1 MATIVRKIL
10 AMITVF
16 SVCVSVLAT
25 TALAAEPSEPLS
37 VTVTVTEADGSTTTS
52 TTTETV
58 TTSSDSTG
66 GVNTETTRTDSTWES
81 TNVKTDSNTDQKE
94 NTTTTVDTSVT
105 TEIKGEQTEIDS
117 VKENTNTGVVS
128 HSGSTSGKESTD
140 VVDKTT
146 VTEVTKDQVLSSETT
161 EETIPEETK
170 WVDGKTEEGTWVSG
184 EVQKGTPEV
193 TETEPPKTEEIPV
206 TPPKNGVT
214 LNMSQTDTNRTDQ
227 EIVTVEDGK
236 ITLPKA
242 GTTKKEVKDDK
253 GNVIGY
259 EITTITV
266 DKTEDGCTVTTTV
279 ESSSDPVS
287 TSETESSSYSKPES
301 IFIAPPVYTPG
312 EETTTKTDGDKTITT
327 KKTVTEIKDNDGNV
341 IGYTITTVKETKAPS
356 TQDSQKTSSDEP
368 TTYILPEKP
377 EAGVTTD
384 KNGYTTAITVE
395 EILEDGEVV
404 GYQSTLVKTDPSGK
418 EVYREQERIYRTE
431 QTRSQTE
438 EKDPDTVVTTETTV
452 QTVKGTAVRDV
463 TKTTS
468 QTYEWSTTVKT
479 TEEVYQQLT
488 KDGELYVVYQ
498 GTLFAVTP
506 GPNHGTVKMTSIQP
520 DSKLMP
526 DKNQVDEDTDLYH
539 RVNKD
544 KLTEPYDFEGFDFQW
559 LGEYGLESAIR
570 VQTTGSEYG
579 YQAHQFVLMDKPKD
593 NQPSQPHYVYCADLM
608 TTPKNGYR
616 YNMDN
621 VFDADYYDS
630 DSAAHIQAIA
640 VNGYWGTAN
649 GVGSLDAV
657 KKMLKKAQAKNEV
670 PSGINI
676 DALTDGEALAATQA
690 AIWHYG
696 NSKPGSERVNST
708 DPVGVY
714 FLGYDSNG
722 YETHKNVNQDSAAR
736 VKALFNYLL
745 TAPSPDTDTTTPL
758 ITEKN
763 FATNASITVGEKAT
777 DDQGNVLKD
786 SDGHEKYNAS
796 ISFKLEIE
804 KSKLTGNLAVTVLDK
819 DGKELAKKYLVTDD
833 TNLLGQLFAED
844 EVDANGNYTISGL
857 QIAENTDISLTL
869 SGIQN
874 LKPGA
879 YLYTSEVNKK
889 GASQTFVGM
898 SEGKR
903 NVNLAVKLNFS
914 VTEPTLTTSK
924 TTATRTDTR
933 TDTKTDTIQQVLVS
947 TEGTTKTQTDVYG
960 TVTCVTTDEKQTHS
974 ERNWSS
980 SYYYDLTDWEDA
992 SESGITIA
1000 EAAKTGDLSMMW
1012 VLLSV
1017 LSLGGFLLLS
1027 RKRTNEV

>member
-170 WVDGKTEEGTWVSG
+170 WVDGTTKPGTWVPGKVQQG
-184 EVQKGTPEV
+184 EST
-193 TETEPPKTEEIPV
+193 TETESAKEEIPF
-206 TPPKNGVT
+206 TPPKDGVT
-214 LNMSQTDTNRTDQ
+214 LTMSQTDTNRTDQ
-227 EIVTVEDGK
+227 KIVPVEGGK
-236 ITLPKA
+236 ITPPEA
-242 GTTKKEVKDDK
+242 GTTQKEVKDDN

-259 EITTITV
+259 ENTTIEV
-266 DKTEDGCTVTTTV
+266 VQTEDGYTVTTTV
-279 ESSSDPVS
+279 ESSGVPVP
-287 TSETESSSYSKPES
+287 TTKTESSVPSES
-301 IFIAPPVYTPG
+301 EQVSIAPPGYTPG
-312 EETTTKTDGDKTITT
+312 EKTTTETDGDKTITT
-327 KKTVTEIKDNDGNV
+327 KETVTEIKDDSGNV
-341 IGYTITTVKETKAPS
+341 IGYEITTVKETKAPS
-356 TQDSQKTSSDEP
+356 TQDSKNTSSTEP
-368 TTYILPEKP
+368 TTYIMPEKP
-377 EAGVTTD
+377 EASVTTD
-384 KNGYTTAITVE
+384 KDGYTTAITVE
-395 EILEDGEVV
+395 EIRKDGELV

-438 EKDPDTVVTTETTV
+438 EKDPYKVVTTETTE
-452 QTVKGTAVRDV
+452 QTVMGTAVRGV
-463 TKTTS
+463 EKTTS
-468 QTYEWSTTVKT
+468 QTYKWSTTVNT
-479 TEEVYQQLT
+479 TEEVYRQLT

-498 GTLFAVTP
+498 GKLYAVTP
-506 GPNHGTVKMTSIQP
+506 GPNHGTVTMTSILP
-520 DSKLMP
+520 DNDKLMP
-526 DKNQVDEDTDLYH
+526 AENTVNTETDLYH
-539 RVNKD
+539 RANKL
-544 KLTEPYDFEGFDFQW
+544 KEPYDLEGFDFQW

-570 VQTTGSEYG
+570 VNTSPDNEDHDTF
-579 YQAHQFVLMDKPKD
+579 QAHQFVLVDKDRKK
-593 NQPSQPHYVYCADLM
+593 HYVYCADLM
-608 TTPKNGYR
+608 IEPVEGHHYK
-616 YNMDN
+616 MEN
-621 VFDADYYDS
+621 VFDADYYTTP
-630 DSAAHIQAIA
+630 DSAAQIQAIA

-649 GVGSLDAV
+649 GVGSLQAV
-657 KKMLKKAQAKNEV
+657 KDMLAEAQTEGKI
-670 PSGINI
+670 SKDINFS
-676 DALTDGEALAATQA
+676 ALTDGEALTATQA
-690 AIWHYG
+690 AIWVYG
-696 NSKPGSERVNST
+696 NRKPDSQWVNSA
-708 DPVGVY
+708 DPVGRY
-714 FLGYDSNG
+714 FSGRRFVSVDPDS
-722 YETHKNVNQDSAAR
+722 EAR
-736 VKALFNYLL
+736 VKALFDYLIK
-745 TAPSPDTDTTTPL
+745 APSPDTDTTTPL

-763 FATNASITVGEKAT
+763 FATNASITVGEKAK
-777 DDQGNVLKD
+777 DSEGNVRKD
-786 SDGHEKYNAS
+786 SDGNEMYNAS

-819 DGKELAKKYLVTDD
+819 DGKELAKKYLVTPD
-833 TNLLGQLFAED
+833 TNILGQFTSDITPD
-844 EVDANGNYTISGL
+844 EEGNYTISGL

-874 LKPGA
+874 LGLGA
-879 YLYTSEVNKK
+879 YLYTSEVNEK

-898 SEGKR
+898 SEGER

-914 VTEPTLTTSK
+914 VTEPSLTTSK
-924 TTATRTDTR
+924 TTAKRTDTR

-960 TVTCVTTDEKQTHS
+960 TVTRVTTDEKRTHS

>member
-94 NTTTTVDTSVT
+94 NTTTTVNTRVT

-146 VTEVTKDQVLSSETT
+146 VTEVTKDQGLSSETT

-184 EVQKGTPEV
+184 EVQKGTPEE
-193 TETEPPKTEEIPV
+193 TETEPPETEEIPV
-206 TPPKNGVT
+206 TPPKDGVT
-214 LNMSQTDTNRTDQ
+214 LTMSQTENKIIVE
-227 EIVTVEDGK
+227 EIVRAEDVADGK
-236 ITLPKA
+236 ITLPTA
-242 GTTKKEVKDDK
+242 DTTKKEVKDDN

-266 DKTEDGCTVTTTV
+266 DETEDGYKVTTTV
-279 ESSSDPVS
+279 ESSGAPGP
-287 TSETESSSYSKPES
+287 TTKTESSVPSES
-301 IFIAPPVYTPG
+301 EQDFIAPPGYTPG
-312 EETTTKTDGDKTITT
+312 EKTTTETEGDKTITT

-368 TTYILPEKP
+368 TTYILPKKP
-377 EAGVTTD
+377 EASVTTNKD
-384 KNGYTTAITVE
+384 GYTTAITVE
-395 EILEDGEVV
+395 EIRKDGKVV

-431 QTRSQTE
+431 QTWSQTE

-452 QTVKGTAVRDV
+452 QTVKGTAVQNV
-463 TKTTS
+463 EKTTS
-468 QTYEWSTTVKT
+468 QTYEWSTTVTT
-479 TEEVYQQLT
+479 TEEVYRQL
-488 KDGELYVVYQ
+488 KQNGELYVVYQ
-498 GTLFAVTP
+498 GELFAVTA
-506 GPNHGTVKMTSIQP
+506 GDEHGTVKMISIQP
-520 DSKLMP
+520 DNANLMP
-526 DKNQVDEDTDLYH
+526 DENTVNTETDLYH

-544 KLTEPYDFEGFDFQW
+544 KLEPYDFEGFDFQW

-570 VQTTGSEYG
+570 VNTSPDTNYHDTF
-579 YQAHQFVLMDKPKD
+579 QAHQFVLVDK
-593 NQPSQPHYVYCADLM
+593 SGGRHYVYCADLM
-608 TTPKNGYR
+608 TAPVEGHR
-616 YNMDN
+616 YDMEN
-621 VFDADYYDS
+621 VFDADYYTTP

-640 VNGYWGTAN
+640 VNGYWGTAS

-657 KKMLKKAQAKNEV
+657 KKMLKDARDAGKFTAK
-670 PSGINI
+670 IDI

-696 NSKPGSERVNST
+696 NSEPGSQWVNSE
-708 DPVGVY
+708 DPVGRY
-714 FLGYDSNG
+714 YLGNNTFGNVDS
-722 YETHKNVNQDSAAR
+722 DSEAR

-763 FATNASITVGEKAT
+763 FATNASITVGEKAK
-777 DDQGNVLKD
+777 DSEGNVQKD
-786 SDGHEKYNAS
+786 SDGNEMYNAS
-796 ISFKLEIE
+796 ISFNLEIE
-804 KSKLTGNLAVTVLDK
+804 KSKLTGNLVVTVRDANNTV
-819 DGKELAKKYLVTDD
+819 LATRYLKTDD
-833 TNLLGQLFAED
+833 TTLVGQFFAED

-879 YLYTSEVNKK
+879 YLYTSEVNDK

-898 SEGKR
+898 SQGERK
-903 NVNLAVKLNFS
+903 VNLAVQLEFS
-914 VTEPTLTTSK
+914 VTEPTLTKSQ

-947 TEGTTKTQTDVYG
+947 TEGTTETQTDVYG
-960 TVTCVTTDEKQTHS
+960 TVTCVTTDEKRTHS

>member
-81 TNVKTDSNTDQKE
+81 TNVKTDSSTDQKE

-146 VTEVTKDQVLSSETT
+146 VTEVTKDQKFSSETT
-161 EETIPEETK
+161 EATIPEETK
-170 WVDGKTEEGTWVSG
+170 WVDGTTKPGTWVPGKVQQG
-184 EVQKGTPEV
+184 EST
-193 TETEPPKTEEIPV
+193 TETESAKEEIPV
-206 TPPKNGVT
+206 TPPGDVT
-214 LNMSQTDTNRTDQ
+214 LNMSQTKNVDQ
-227 EIVTVEDGK
+227 QTVPVEDVADGK
-236 ITLPKA
+236 ITLPEA

-266 DKTEDGCTVTTTV
+266 DKTEDGYTVTTTV
-279 ESSSDPVS
+279 ESSGVPGP
-287 TSETESSSYSKPES
+287 TTKTESSVPSES
-301 IFIAPPVYTPG
+301 EQVSIAPPGYTPG
-312 EETTTKTDGDKTITT
+312 EKTTTETDGDKTITT
-327 KKTVTEIKDNDGNV
+327 KKTVTEIKDDSGNV
-341 IGYTITTVKETKAPS
+341 IGYEITTVKETKAPS
-356 TQDSQKTSSDEP
+356 TQDSQKTSSTEP

-377 EAGVTTD
+377 EASVTTD

-395 EILEDGEVV
+395 EILEDGVVV

-463 TKTTS
+463 EKTTS

-479 TEEVYQQLT
+479 TEEVYRQLT

-520 DSKLMP
+520 NSKLMP
-526 DKNQVDEDTDLYH
+526 TAENEVNQTTDLYH
-539 RVNKD
+539 RKQS
-544 KLTEPYDFEGFDFQW
+544 EGPQNSFDNFDFQW

-570 VQTTGSEYG
+570 VQTSQSTYG
-579 YQAHQFVLMDKPKD
+579 YQAHQFVLMDKPKN

-608 TTPKNGYR
+608 TTPKKGYR

-621 VFDADYYDS
+621 VFDAGYYDS
-630 DSAAHIQAIA
+630 ESAAQIQAIA
-640 VNGYWGTAN
+640 VNGYWGTAS
-649 GVGSLDAV
+649 GVGSLAAV
-657 KKMLKKAQAKNEV
+657 KEMLRNDKAFTAA
-670 PSGINI
+670 IDI

-690 AIWHYG
+690 AIWYYG
-696 NSKPGSERVNST
+696 NCDKDSQVVNST

-714 FLGYDSNG
+714 FLGYDSN
-722 YETHKNVNQDSAAR
+722 EHPKDRAVDPNSAAR
-736 VKALFNYLL
+736 VKALFDYLIK
-745 TAPSPDTDTTTPL
+745 APSPDTDTTTPL

-777 DDQGNVLKD
+777 DDQGNVRKD
-786 SDGHEKYNAS
+786 SDGNEMYNAS

-819 DGKELAKKYLVTDD
+819 DGKELAKKYLATEDS
-833 TNLLGQLFAED
+833 TLFGQLFAPD

-857 QIAENTDISLTL
+857 QIAENTKISLTL
-869 SGIQN
+869 SGTQN
-874 LKPGA
+874 LGLGA
-879 YLYTSEVNKK
+879 YLYTAEVKNDTS
-889 GASQTFVGM
+889 SQTFVGM
-898 SEGKR
+898 SQGTRE
-903 NVNLAVKLNFS
+903 VDLAVQLKFS

-960 TVTCVTTDEKQTHS
+960 TVTHVTTDEKRTHS

>member
-16 SVCVSVLAT
+16 SVCASVLAT
-25 TALAAEPSEPLS
+25 PAVAAEPSEPLS

-146 VTEVTKDQVLSSETT
+146 VTEVTKDQGLSSETT
-161 EETIPEETK
+161 EKTIPEETK
-170 WVDGKTEEGTWVSG
+170 WVDGKTEEGTWDSG
-184 EVQKGTPEV
+184 EVQKGTPEE
-193 TETEPPKTEEIPV
+193 TETEPPEAEEIPV
-206 TPPKNGVT
+206 TPPKDGVT
-214 LNMSQTDTNRTDQ
+214 LTMSQTNNIVE
-227 EIVTVEDGK
+227 EIVPAEDVADGK
-236 ITLPKA
+236 ITLPTP
-242 GTTKKEVKDDK
+242 GTTQKEVKDDN

-266 DKTEDGCTVTTTV
+266 AETEDGYKVTTTV
-279 ESSSDPVS
+279 ESSGVPVP
-287 TSETESSSYSKPES
+287 TAKTESSVPSESKQD
-301 IFIAPPVYTPG
+301 FIAPPGYTQG
-312 EETTTKTDGDKTITT
+312 ERTTTETEGDKTITT
-327 KKTVTEIKDNDGNV
+327 KETVTEIKDNDGNV

-356 TQDSQKTSSDEP
+356 TQDSKNTSSDEP

-377 EAGVTTD
+377 EASVTTD
-384 KNGYTTAITVE
+384 KDGYTTAITVE
-395 EILEDGEVV
+395 EIRKDGVVV

-431 QTRSQTE
+431 QTRSQTK

-463 TKTTS
+463 EKTTS
-468 QTYEWSTTVKT
+468 QAYEWSTTVTT
-479 TEEVYQQLT
+479 TEEVYRQL
-488 KDGELYVVYQ
+488 KQNGELYVVYQ
-498 GTLFAVTP
+498 GKLFAVTP
-506 GPNHGTVKMTSIQP
+506 GKEHGTVKMTSIQP
-520 DSKLMP
+520 DSSLMP
-526 DKNQVDEDTDLYH
+526 DENTVNTETDLYH

-544 KLTEPYDFEGFDFQW
+544 ELEKPYDFEGFDFQW

-570 VQTTGSEYG
+570 VQTTGYESG
-579 YQAHQFVLMDKPKD
+579 YQAHQFVLEDENKNK
-593 NQPSQPHYVYCADLM
+593 HYVYCADLM
-608 TTPKNGYR
+608 TTPLEGHR
-616 YNMDN
+616 YDMEN
-621 VFDADYYDS
+621 VFDAGYYDS
-630 DSAAHIQAIA
+630 ESAARIQAIA
-640 VNGYWGTAN
+640 VNGYWGTARD
-649 GVGSLDAV
+649 VGSLDAV
-657 KKMLKKAQAKNEV
+657 KKMLKDARDAGKFTAT
-670 PSGINI
+670 IDI

-690 AIWHYG
+690 AIWYYG
-696 NSKPGSERVNST
+696 NSKPGSQRVNSE
-708 DPVGVY
+708 DPVGRY
-714 FLGYDSNG
+714 YLGKTFGNVDS
-722 YETHKNVNQDSAAR
+722 DSEER

-763 FATNASITVGEKAT
+763 FATNASITVGEKAK
-777 DDQGNVLKD
+777 DSKGNVLKD
-786 SDGHEKYNAS
+786 DKGNEMYNAS

-819 DGKELAKKYLVTDD
+819 DGKELAKKYLATEDS
-833 TNLLGQLFAED
+833 TLLGQLFAAD
-844 EVDANGNYTISGL
+844 EVDDKGNYTISGL

-879 YLYTSEVNKK
+879 YLYTSEVNDK

-898 SEGKR
+898 SEGER

-960 TVTCVTTDEKQTHS
+960 TVTRVTTDEKRTHS

>member
-37 VTVTVTEADGSTTTS
+37 VTVTVAEADGSTTTS

-161 EETIPEETK
+161 EKTIPEETK
-170 WVDGKTEEGTWVSG
+170 WVDGKTEEGTLVSG

-206 TPPKNGVT
+206 TPPKDGVT

-279 ESSSDPVS
+279 ESSGVPVP
-287 TSETESSSYSKPES
+287 TTKTESSVPSES
-301 IFIAPPVYTPG
+301 EQVFIAPPGYTPG
-312 EETTTKTDGDKTITT
+312 EKTTTETDGDKTITT
-327 KKTVTEIKDNDGNV
+327 KETVTEIKDDSGNV
-341 IGYTITTVKETKAPS
+341 IGYEITTVKETKAPS

-384 KNGYTTAITVE
+384 KDGYTTAITVE
-395 EILEDGEVV
+395 EILEDGVVV

-468 QTYEWSTTVKT
+468 QTYKWSTTVNT
-479 TEEVYQQLT
+479 TEKVYRQLKET
-488 KDGELYVVYQ
+488 GELYVVYQ
-498 GTLFAVTP
+498 GELFAVTP
-506 GPNHGTVKMTSIQP
+506 GDEHGTVKMTSILP
-520 DSKLMP
+520 DSSLMP
-526 DKNQVDEDTDLYH
+526 DENTVNTETDLYH
-539 RVNKD
+539 RKQTNGPQNSFD
-544 KLTEPYDFEGFDFQW
+544 NFDFQW

-570 VQTTGSEYG
+570 VQTSQSTYG
-579 YQAHQFVLMDKPKD
+579 YQAHQFVLMDKPKN

-621 VFDADYYDS
+621 VFDAGYYDS
-630 DSAAHIQAIA
+630 ESAAQIQAIA
-640 VNGYWGTAN
+640 VNGYWGTAS
-649 GVGSLDAV
+649 GVGSLAAV
-657 KKMLKKAQAKNEV
+657 KEMLRNDKAFTAA
-670 PSGINI
+670 IDI

-696 NSKPGSERVNST
+696 NSKPGSQRVNSA

-722 YETHKNVNQDSAAR
+722 YGTHKNVNQDSAAR

-833 TNLLGQLFAED
+833 TNLLGQLFAEG

-879 YLYTSEVNKK
+879 YLYTSEVNEK

-898 SEGKR
+898 SEGER
-903 NVNLAVKLNFS
+903 NVNLAVQLKFS

>member
-1 MATIVRKIL
+1 MKRHKLNLVWIMIIL
-10 AMITVF
+10 F
-16 SVCVSVLAT
+16 LLAGC
-25 TALAAEPSEPLS
+25 ANQSKS
-37 VTVTVTEADGSTTTS
+37 GTEEA
-52 TTTETV
+52 ETV
-58 TTSSDSTG
+58 
-66 GVNTETTRTDSTWES
+66 
-81 TNVKTDSNTDQKE
+81 QMP
-94 NTTTTVDTSVT
+94 
-105 TEIKGEQTEIDS
+105 EIIID
-117 VKENTNTGVVS
+117 E
-128 HSGSTSGKESTD
+128 
-140 VVDKTT
+140 
-146 VTEVTKDQVLSSETT
+146 
-161 EETIPEETK
+161 
-170 WVDGKTEEGTWVSG
+170 KTEEGTWVSG

-206 TPPKNGVT
+206 TPPKDGVT
-214 LNMSQTDTNRTDQ
+214 LNMSQTATNRTDQ

-384 KNGYTTAITVE
+384 KDGYTTAITVE
-395 EILEDGEVV
+395 EILKDGKLV

-418 EVYREQERIYRTE
+418 EVYREQERIYRTK
-431 QTRSQTE
+431 QTKAQTE

-468 QTYEWSTTVKT
+468 QTYKWSTTVKT

-520 DSKLMP
+520 NSKLMP
-526 DKNQVDEDTDLYH
+526 TAENEVNQTTDLYH
-539 RVNKD
+539 RKQS
-544 KLTEPYDFEGFDFQW
+544 EGPQNSFDNFDFQW

-696 NSKPGSERVNST
+696 NSKPGSQRVNST

-833 TNLLGQLFAED
+833 TNLLGQLFAEG

-879 YLYTSEVNKK
+879 YLYTSEVNEK

-898 SEGKR
+898 SEGER
-903 NVNLAVKLNFS
+903 NVNLAVQLKFS

-960 TVTCVTTDEKQTHS
+960 TVTCVTTDEKRTHS

>member
-206 TPPKNGVT
+206 TPPKDGVT

-227 EIVTVEDGK
+227 KIVPVEGGK

-279 ESSSDPVS
+279 ESSGVPVPTTKTEPS
-287 TSETESSSYSKPES
+287 VPSESKQVS
-301 IFIAPPVYTPG
+301 IAPPVYTPG

-356 TQDSQKTSSDEP
+356 TQDSKNTSSSEP

-377 EAGVTTD
+377 EASVTTD
-384 KNGYTTAITVE
+384 KDGYTTAITVE

-468 QTYEWSTTVKT
+468 QTYKWSTTVKT

-498 GTLFAVTP
+498 GELFAVTP
-506 GPNHGTVKMTSIQP
+506 GPNHGTVTMTSIQP
-520 DSKLMP
+520 DNDKLMP
-526 DKNQVDEDTDLYH
+526 AENTVNDKDLYH
-539 RVNKD
+539 RKQS
-544 KLTEPYDFEGFDFQW
+544 EGPQNSFDNFDFQW

-570 VQTTGSEYG
+570 VQTTGSAYG

-608 TTPKNGYR
+608 TTPVEGHR
-616 YNMDN
+616 YDMEN
-621 VFDADYYDS
+621 VFDADYYTS
-630 DSAAHIQAIA
+630 ESAAHIQAIA
-640 VNGYWGTAN
+640 VNGYWGTAS
-649 GVGSLDAV
+649 GVGSLAAV
-657 KKMLKKAQAKNEV
+657 KEMLEKAQAKNEF
-670 PSGINI
+670 PSEINI
-676 DALTDGEALAATQA
+676 GALTDGEALAATQA

-696 NSKPGSERVNST
+696 NSKPGSQRVNST

-722 YETHKNVNQDSAAR
+722 YGTHKNVNQDSAAR
-736 VKALFNYLL
+736 VKALFDYLIK
-745 TAPSPDTDTTTPL
+745 APSPDTDTTTPL

-763 FATNASITVGEKAT
+763 FATNASITVREKAT
-777 DDQGNVLKD
+777 DSDGNVLKD

-796 ISFKLEIE
+796 ISFNLEIE
-804 KSKLTGNLAVTVLDK
+804 KSKLTGNLVVTVLDE

-857 QIAENTDISLTL
+857 QIAENTKISLTL
-869 SGIQN
+869 SGTQN
-874 LKPGA
+874 LGLGA
-879 YLYTSEVNKK
+879 YLYTAEVKNDKS
-889 GASQTFVGM
+889 SQTFVGM
-898 SEGKR
+898 SEGER
-903 NVNLAVKLNFS
+903 EVDLAVQLEFS

-947 TEGTTKTQTDVYG
+947 TEGTVNTEMKVYG
-960 TVTCVTTDEKQTHS
+960 TVTRVTTDEKRTHS

-992 SESGITIA
+992 SESSITIA

>member
-81 TNVKTDSNTDQKE
+81 TNVKTDSSTHQKE

-206 TPPKNGVT
+206 TPPKDGVT

-242 GTTKKEVKDDK
+242 GTTQKEVKDDK

-279 ESSSDPVS
+279 ESSGVPVPTTKTEPEPS
-287 TSETESSSYSKPES
+287 VPSESEQVS
-301 IFIAPPVYTPG
+301 IAPPVYTPG

-356 TQDSQKTSSDEP
+356 TQDSKNTSSSEP

-384 KNGYTTAITVE
+384 KDGYTTAITVE

-431 QTRSQTE
+431 QTRSQTV

-452 QTVKGTAVRDV
+452 QTVMGTAVRDV
-463 TKTTS
+463 EKTTS

-479 TEEVYQQLT
+479 TEEVYRQLT

-498 GTLFAVTP
+498 GKLFSVTP
-506 GPNHGTVKMTSIQP
+506 GTKHGTVKMTSIQP
-520 DSKLMP
+520 DNDNLMP
-526 DKNQVDEDTDLYH
+526 GKNQVDEDTDLYH

-544 KLTEPYDFEGFDFQW
+544 ELTEPHDFEGFDFQW
-559 LGEYGLESAIR
+559 LGTYGLESAIR
-570 VQTTGSEYG
+570 VNTSPDTKYHDTF
-579 YQAHQFVLMDKPKD
+579 QAHQFVLVDKDGK
-593 NQPSQPHYVYCADLM
+593 NHYVYCADLV
-608 TTPKNGYR
+608 TAPQEGHR
-616 YNMDN
+616 YDMEN

-630 DSAAHIQAIA
+630 KSAAQIQAIA
-640 VNGYWGTAN
+640 VNGYWGTAS
-649 GVGSLDAV
+649 GVGSLAAV
-657 KKMLKKAQAKNEV
+657 KKMLQAAQKAGTFKAD
-670 PSGINI
+670 I
-676 DALTDGEALAATQA
+676 DIDKLTDGEALAATQA
-690 AIWHYG
+690 AIWVYG
-696 NSKPGSERVNST
+696 NRKPDSQWVNSA
-708 DPVGVY
+708 DPVGQY
-714 FLGYDSNG
+714 FLGKKFEAVDPKS
-722 YETHKNVNQDSAAR
+722 KAR
-736 VKALFNYLL
+736 VEALFNYLL

-763 FATNASITVGEKAT
+763 FATNASITVGEKAK
-777 DDQGNVLKD
+777 DSDGNVLKD

-796 ISFKLEIE
+796 ISFNLEIE
-804 KSKLTGNLAVTVLDK
+804 KSKLTGNLVVTVRDAN
-819 DGKELAKKYLVTDD
+819 DTVLATRCLKTNDTTLV
-833 TNLLGQLFAED
+833 GQFFAKD

-879 YLYTSEVNKK
+879 YLYTSEVNQK

-898 SEGKR
+898 SEGER

-924 TTATRTDTR
+924 TTAKRTDTR

-960 TVTCVTTDEKQTHS
+960 TVTRVTTDEKRTHS

>member
-16 SVCVSVLAT
+16 SVCVSVLAM

-146 VTEVTKDQVLSSETT
+146 VTEVTKDQKFSSETT
-161 EETIPEETK
+161 EATIPEETK
-170 WVDGKTEEGTWVSG
+170 WVDEKTEEGTWVPGKVQQG
-184 EVQKGTPEV
+184 EST
-193 TETEPPKTEEIPV
+193 TETESAKEEIPV
-206 TPPKNGVT
+206 TPPGDVT
-214 LNMSQTDTNRTDQ
+214 LTMSQTKNVDQ
-227 EIVTVEDGK
+227 QTVPVEDVADGK
-236 ITLPKA
+236 ITLPET
-242 GTTKKEVKDDK
+242 GTTKKEVKDDN

-259 EITTITV
+259 ENTTITV
-266 DKTEDGCTVTTTV
+266 EKTEDGYKVTTTV
-279 ESSSDPVS
+279 ERSDVPVP
-287 TSETESSSYSKPES
+287 TTNTESSVPSEPEQGS
-301 IFIAPPVYTPG
+301 IAPPGYSPG
-312 EETTTKTDGDKTITT
+312 EETKTETDGDKTITT
-327 KKTVTEIKDNDGNV
+327 KKTVTEIKDGNGNV
-341 IGYTITTVKETKAPS
+341 IGYKIKTVKETEAPS
-356 TQDSQKTSSDEP
+356 TQDSKNTSSTEP
-368 TTYILPEKP
+368 TTYIMPEKP
-377 EAGVTTD
+377 EASVTTD
-384 KNGYTTAITVE
+384 KDGYTTAITVE
-395 EILEDGEVV
+395 EIRKDGELV

-438 EKDPDTVVTTETTV
+438 EKDPYKVVTTETTE
-452 QTVKGTAVRDV
+452 QTVMGTAVRGV
-463 TKTTS
+463 EKTTS
-468 QTYEWSTTVKT
+468 QTYKWSTTVNT

-506 GPNHGTVKMTSIQP
+506 GPNHGTVTMTSIQP
-520 DSKLMP
+520 DNDNLMP
-526 DKNQVDEDTDLYH
+526 GENQVNDKDLYH
-539 RVNKD
+539 RKQTNGPQNSFD
-544 KLTEPYDFEGFDFQW
+544 NFDFQW

-570 VQTTGSEYG
+570 VQTSQSTYG
-579 YQAHQFVLMDKPKD
+579 YQAHQFVLMDKPKN

-616 YNMDN
+616 YSMEN
-621 VFDADYYDS
+621 VFDAEYYDS

-640 VNGYWGTAN
+640 VNGYWGTEE

-657 KKMLKKAQAKNEV
+657 KDMLKKAQEKNEF
-670 PSGINI
+670 PSEINI
-676 DALTDGEALAATQA
+676 GALTDGEALAATQA
-690 AIWHYG
+690 AIWYYG
-696 NSKPGSERVNST
+696 NSDEKSQVVNST

-714 FLGYDSNG
+714 FLGYDSN
-722 YETHKNVNQDSAAR
+722 EHPKDRAVDPNSAAR
-736 VKALFNYLL
+736 VKALFDYLIK
-745 TAPSPDTDTTTPL
+745 APSPETDTTTPL

-777 DDQGNVLKD
+777 DSKGNVLKD

-796 ISFKLEIE
+796 ISFNLEIE
-804 KSKLTGNLAVTVLDK
+804 KSKLTGKLVVKVLDK
-819 DGKELAKKYLVTDD
+819 DGKELAKKYLVTPE
-833 TNLLGQLFAED
+833 TNILGQFTSGITPD
-844 EVDANGNYTISGL
+844 EEGNYTISGL
-857 QIAENTDISLTL
+857 QIAENTKISLTL
-869 SGIQN
+869 SGTQN
-874 LKPGA
+874 LGLGA
-879 YLYTSEVNKK
+879 YLYTAEVKNDTS
-889 GASQTFVGM
+889 SQTFVGM
-898 SEGKR
+898 SQGTRE
-903 NVNLAVKLNFS
+903 VDLAVQLKFS

-960 TVTCVTTDEKQTHS
+960 TVTRVTTDEKRTHS

>member
-52 TTTETV
+52 TTTETI

-66 GVNTETTRTDSTWES
+66 GVNTETTRTNSTWES
-81 TNVKTDSNTDQKE
+81 TNVKTDSSTHQKE

-170 WVDGKTEEGTWVSG
+170 WVDGTTKPGTWVSG
-184 EVQKGTPEV
+184 EVQKGES
-193 TETEPPKTEEIPV
+193 TETGTEPAKTEVIPF
-206 TPPKNGVT
+206 TPPGDVT
-214 LNMSQTDTNRTDQ
+214 LTMSQKEKETTAQRTVSAKD
-227 EIVTVEDGK
+227 VEEGK
-236 ITLPKA
+236 IILPEA

-266 DKTEDGCTVTTTV
+266 DKTEDGYTVTTTV
-279 ESSSDPVS
+279 ESSGVPVP
-287 TSETESSSYSKPES
+287 TTKTEPEPSVPPES
-301 IFIAPPVYTPG
+301 EQVSIAPPVYTPG

-327 KKTVTEIKDNDGNV
+327 KKTVTEIKDDSGNV
-341 IGYTITTVKETKAPS
+341 IGYEITTVKETKAPS
-356 TQDSQKTSSDEP
+356 TQDSQKTSSTEP

-377 EAGVTTD
+377 EASVTTD

-395 EILEDGEVV
+395 EILEDGVVV

-463 TKTTS
+463 EKTTS

-479 TEEVYQQLT
+479 TEEVYRQLT

-498 GTLFAVTP
+498 GKLFAVSP
-506 GPNHGTVKMTSIQP
+506 GDEHGTVKMTSIQP
-520 DSKLMP
+520 DSRLMP
-526 DKNQVDEDTDLYH
+526 NENTVNDKDLYH
-539 RVNKD
+539 RVNPEELK
-544 KLTEPYDFEGFDFQW
+544 EPHDFEGFDFQW

-570 VQTTGSEYG
+570 VQTTGSAYG

-608 TTPKNGYR
+608 TTPIEGHR
-616 YNMDN
+616 YDMEN
-621 VFDADYYDS
+621 VFDADYYTS
-630 DSAAHIQAIA
+630 ESAAHIQAIA
-640 VNGYWGTAN
+640 VNGYWGTAS
-649 GVGSLDAV
+649 GVGSLAAV
-657 KKMLKKAQAKNEV
+657 KEMLKAAQKAGTFTA
-670 PSGINI
+670 GISI

-690 AIWHYG
+690 AIWYYG
-696 NSKPGSERVNST
+696 NSKPGSQRVDSE

-722 YETHKNVNQDSAAR
+722 
-736 VKALFNYLL
+736 
-745 TAPSPDTDTTTPL
+745 APKDQAVDQ
-758 ITEKN
+758 N
-763 FATNASITVGEKAT
+763 F
-777 DDQGNVLKD
+777 L
-786 SDGHEKYNAS
+786 
-796 ISFKLEIE
+796 
-804 KSKLTGNLAVTVLDK
+804 
-819 DGKELAKKYLVTDD
+819 
-833 TNLLGQLFAED
+833 
-844 EVDANGNYTISGL
+844 
-857 QIAENTDISLTL
+857 
-869 SGIQN
+869 
-874 LKPGA
+874 
-879 YLYTSEVNKK
+879 
-889 GASQTFVGM
+889 
-898 SEGKR
+898 
-903 NVNLAVKLNFS
+903 
-914 VTEPTLTTSK
+914 
-924 TTATRTDTR
+924 
-933 TDTKTDTIQQVLVS
+933 
-947 TEGTTKTQTDVYG
+947 
-960 TVTCVTTDEKQTHS
+960 
-974 ERNWSS
+974 
-980 SYYYDLTDWEDA
+980 
-992 SESGITIA
+992 
-1000 EAAKTGDLSMMW
+1000 
-1012 VLLSV
+1012 
-1017 LSLGGFLLLS
+1017 
-1027 RKRTNEV
+1027 

>member
-52 TTTETV
+52 TTTETI

-81 TNVKTDSNTDQKE
+81 TNVKTDSSTHQKE

-170 WVDGKTEEGTWVSG
+170 WVDGTTKPGTWVPGKVQQG
-184 EVQKGTPEV
+184 EST
-193 TETEPPKTEEIPV
+193 TETESAKEEIPF
-206 TPPKNGVT
+206 TPPKDGVT
-214 LNMSQTDTNRTDQ
+214 LTMSQTDTNRTDQ
-227 EIVTVEDGK
+227 KIVPVEGGK
-236 ITLPKA
+236 ITPPEA
-242 GTTKKEVKDDK
+242 GTTQKEVKDDN

-259 EITTITV
+259 ENTTIEV
-266 DKTEDGCTVTTTV
+266 VQTEDGYTVTTTV
-279 ESSSDPVS
+279 ESSGVPVP
-287 TSETESSSYSKPES
+287 TTKTESSVPSES
-301 IFIAPPVYTPG
+301 EQVSIAPPVYTPG

-327 KKTVTEIKDNDGNV
+327 KKTVTEIKDDSGNV
-341 IGYTITTVKETKAPS
+341 IGYEITTVKETKAPS

-377 EAGVTTD
+377 EASVTTD
-384 KNGYTTAITVE
+384 KDGYTTAITVE
-395 EILEDGEVV
+395 EILEEGVVV

-463 TKTTS
+463 EKTTS

-498 GTLFAVTP
+498 GKLFAVTP
-506 GPNHGTVKMTSIQP
+506 GPNHGTVTMTSIQP
-520 DSKLMP
+520 DSRLMP
-526 DKNQVDEDTDLYH
+526 NENTVNEKDLYH
-539 RVNKD
+539 RVNK
-544 KLTEPYDFEGFDFQW
+544 LEEPYDLEGFDFQW

-570 VQTTGSEYG
+570 VNTSPDTKDHDTF
-579 YQAHQFVLMDKPKD
+579 QAHQFVLVDKDGKK
-593 NQPSQPHYVYCADLM
+593 HYVYCADLM
-608 TTPKNGYR
+608 IEPVEGHH
-616 YNMDN
+616 YNMEN
-621 VFDADYYDS
+621 VFDADYYTTP
-630 DSAAHIQAIA
+630 DSAAQIQAIA
-640 VNGYWGTAN
+640 VNGYWGTAS
-649 GVGSLDAV
+649 GVGSLAAV
-657 KKMLKKAQAKNEV
+657 KEMLKDARDAGKFTAD
-670 PSGINI
+670 IDI

-690 AIWHYG
+690 AIWVYG
-696 NSKPGSERVNST
+696 NSKPDSQRVNSA
-708 DPVGVY
+708 DPVGRY
-714 FLGYDSNG
+714 FSGTKFKAVDPKS
-722 YETHKNVNQDSAAR
+722 EAR

-745 TAPSPDTDTTTPL
+745 SAPSPETDTTTPL

-763 FATNASITVGEKAT
+763 FATNASITVGGKAK
-777 DDQGNVLKD
+777 DSEGNVLKD
-786 SDGHEKYNAS
+786 DKGNEMYNAD
-796 ISFKLEIE
+796 ISFRLEIE

-819 DGKELAKKYLVTDD
+819 DGKELAKKYLVTPD
-833 TNLLGQLFAED
+833 TNILGQFTSDITPD
-844 EVDANGNYTISGL
+844 EEGNYTISGL

-874 LKPGA
+874 LGLGA
-879 YLYTSEVNKK
+879 YLYTSEVNEK

-898 SEGKR
+898 SEGER
-903 NVNLAVKLNFS
+903 NVNLAVQLEFS

-924 TTATRTDTR
+924 TTAKRTDTR

-960 TVTCVTTDEKQTHS
+960 TVTCVTTDEKRTHS

-1027 RKRTNEV
+1027 RKRTNEA

>member
-146 VTEVTKDQVLSSETT
+146 VTKVTKDQVLSSETT
-161 EETIPEETK
+161 EATIPEETK
-170 WVDGKTEEGTWVSG
+170 WVDEKTEEGTWVSG

-193 TETEPPKTEEIPV
+193 TETEPPKTEEITV
-206 TPPKNGVT
+206 TPPKDGVT
-214 LNMSQTDTNRTDQ
+214 LTMSQKEAETTVQ
-227 EIVTVEDGK
+227 ETVSAKDVADGK
-236 ITLPKA
+236 ITLPEA
-242 GTTKKEVKDDK
+242 GTTKKEVKDDN

-259 EITTITV
+259 ENTTIKV
-266 DKTEDGCTVTTTV
+266 VQTEDGYTVTTTV
-279 ESSSDPVS
+279 ESSGVPVPTTKTEPEPS
-287 TSETESSSYSKPES
+287 APSESEQVS
-301 IFIAPPVYTPG
+301 IAPPVYTPG

-327 KKTVTEIKDNDGNV
+327 TKTVTEIKDDSGNV
-341 IGYTITTVKETKAPS
+341 IGYEITTVKKTEAPS
-356 TQDSQKTSSDEP
+356 TQNSQKTSSDEP
-368 TTYILPEKP
+368 TTYIWPEKP
-377 EAGVTTD
+377 EASVTTD
-384 KNGYTTAITVE
+384 KDGYTTAITVK
-395 EILEDGEVV
+395 EILKDGVRV

-438 EKDPDTVVTTETTV
+438 EKDPDKVVTTETTV

-463 TKTTS
+463 EKTTS

-479 TEEVYQQLT
+479 TEEVYRQLEET
-488 KDGELYVVYQ
+488 GELYVVYQ
-498 GTLFAVTP
+498 GELFAVTP
-506 GPNHGTVKMTSIQP
+506 GKYHGTVTMTSIQP
-520 DSKLMP
+520 NSKLMP
-526 DKNQVDEDTDLYH
+526 DENTVNTKTDLYH

-570 VQTTGSEYG
+570 VNTSPDTEDHDTF
-579 YQAHQFVLMDKPKD
+579 QAHQFVLVDKDGK
-593 NQPSQPHYVYCADLM
+593 NHYVYCADLV
-608 TTPKNGYR
+608 TVPQEGHR
-616 YNMDN
+616 YDMEN

-630 DSAAHIQAIA
+630 KSAAQIQAIA
-640 VNGYWGTAN
+640 VNGYWGTAS

-657 KKMLKKAQAKNEV
+657 KKMLQAAQKAGTFKAD
-670 PSGINI
+670 INI
-676 DALTDGEALAATQA
+676 DKLTDGEALAATQA
-690 AIWHYG
+690 AIWVYG
-696 NSKPGSERVNST
+696 NRKPDSQWVNSA
-708 DPVGVY
+708 DPVGRY
-714 FLGYDSNG
+714 FLGKKFEAVDPKS
-722 YETHKNVNQDSAAR
+722 KAR
-736 VKALFNYLL
+736 VEALFNYLL
-745 TAPSPDTDTTTPL
+745 SAPAPETDTTTPL

-763 FATNASITVGEKAT
+763 FATNASITVGEKAK
-777 DDQGNVLKD
+777 DSEGNVRKD
-786 SDGHEKYNAS
+786 SDGNEMYNAS

-819 DGKELAKKYLVTDD
+819 DGKELAKKYLATEDS
-833 TNLLGQLFAED
+833 TLFGQLFAAD
-844 EVDANGNYTISGL
+844 EVDDKGNYTISGL

-879 YLYTSEVNKK
+879 YLYTSEVNDK

-933 TDTKTDTIQQVLVS
+933 TDTKTDTIQQVQVS
-947 TEGTTKTQTDVYG
+947 TEGTVNTEMKVYG
-960 TVTCVTTDEKQTHS
+960 TVTRVTTDEKRTHS

-992 SESGITIA
+992 SESSITIA

-1027 RKRTNEV
+1027 RKRTNEG

>member
-184 EVQKGTPEV
+184 KVQQGEST
-193 TETEPPKTEEIPV
+193 TETESAKEEIPF
-206 TPPKNGVT
+206 TPPGDVT
-214 LNMSQTDTNRTDQ
+214 LTMSQTDTNRTDQ
-227 EIVTVEDGK
+227 KIVPVEGGK
-236 ITLPKA
+236 ITLP
-242 GTTKKEVKDDK
+242 TTGATVEEIKDEN

-259 EITTITV
+259 
-266 DKTEDGCTVTTTV
+266 TVTTTV

-301 IFIAPPVYTPG
+301 IFIAPPGYTPG
-312 EETTTKTDGDKTITT
+312 EKTTTETEGDKTITT
-327 KKTVTEIKDNDGNV
+327 KETVTEIKDGNGNV
-341 IGYTITTVKETKAPS
+341 IGYKIKTVKETEAPS
-356 TQDSQKTSSDEP
+356 TQDSKNTSSTEP
-368 TTYILPEKP
+368 TTYIMPEKP
-377 EAGVTTD
+377 EASVTTD
-384 KNGYTTAITVE
+384 KDGYTTAITVE
-395 EILEDGEVV
+395 EIRKDGELV

-438 EKDPDTVVTTETTV
+438 EKDPYKVVTTETTE
-452 QTVKGTAVRDV
+452 QTVMGTAVRGV
-463 TKTTS
+463 EKTTS
-468 QTYEWSTTVKT
+468 QTYKWSTTVNT
-479 TEEVYQQLT
+479 TEKVYRQLKET
-488 KDGELYVVYQ
+488 GELYVVYQ
-498 GTLFAVTP
+498 GELFAVSP
-506 GPNHGTVKMTSIQP
+506 GTNHGTVTMTSIQP
-520 DSKLMP
+520 DNDKLMP
-526 DKNQVDEDTDLYH
+526 AENTVNDKDLYH
-539 RVNKD
+539 RKQTNGPQNSFD
-544 KLTEPYDFEGFDFQW
+544 NFDFQW

-570 VQTTGSEYG
+570 VQTSQSTYG
-579 YQAHQFVLMDKPKD
+579 YQAHQFVLMDKPKN

-621 VFDADYYDS
+621 VFDAGYYDS
-630 DSAAHIQAIA
+630 ESAAQIQAIA
-640 VNGYWGTAN
+640 VNGYWGTAS
-649 GVGSLDAV
+649 GVGSLAAV
-657 KKMLKKAQAKNEV
+657 KEMLRNDKAFTAA
-670 PSGINI
+670 IDI

-690 AIWHYG
+690 AIWYYG
-696 NSKPGSERVNST
+696 NCDKDSQVVNST

-714 FLGYDSNG
+714 FLGYDSN
-722 YETHKNVNQDSAAR
+722 EHPKDRAVDPNSAAR
-736 VKALFNYLL
+736 VKALFDYLIK
-745 TAPSPDTDTTTPL
+745 APSPDTDTTTPL

-777 DDQGNVLKD
+777 DDQGNVRKD
-786 SDGHEKYNAS
+786 SDGNEMYNAS

-819 DGKELAKKYLVTDD
+819 DGKELAKKYLATEDS
-833 TNLLGQLFAED
+833 TLFGQLFAPD

-857 QIAENTDISLTL
+857 QIAENTKISLTL
-869 SGIQN
+869 SGTQN
-874 LKPGA
+874 LGLGA
-879 YLYTSEVNKK
+879 YLYTAEVKNDTS
-889 GASQTFVGM
+889 SQTFVGM
-898 SEGKR
+898 SQGTRE
-903 NVNLAVKLNFS
+903 VDLAVQLKFS

-960 TVTCVTTDEKQTHS
+960 TVTHVTTDEKRTHS

>member
-16 SVCVSVLAT
+16 SVCVSVLAM

-146 VTEVTKDQVLSSETT
+146 VTEVTKDQKFSSETT
-161 EETIPEETK
+161 EATIPEETK
-170 WVDGKTEEGTWVSG
+170 WVDEKTEEGTWVPGKVQQG
-184 EVQKGTPEV
+184 EST
-193 TETEPPKTEEIPV
+193 TETESAKEEIPV
-206 TPPKNGVT
+206 TPPGDVT
-214 LNMSQTDTNRTDQ
+214 LTMSQTKNVDQ
-227 EIVTVEDGK
+227 QTVPVEDVADGK
-236 ITLPKA
+236 ITLPET
-242 GTTKKEVKDDK
+242 GTTKKEVKDDN

-259 EITTITV
+259 ENTTITV
-266 DKTEDGCTVTTTV
+266 EKTEDGYKVTTTV
-279 ESSSDPVS
+279 ERSDVPVP
-287 TSETESSSYSKPES
+287 TTNTESSVPSEPEQGS
-301 IFIAPPVYTPG
+301 IAPPGYSPG
-312 EETTTKTDGDKTITT
+312 EETKTETDGDKTITT
-327 KKTVTEIKDNDGNV
+327 KKTVTEIKDGNGNV
-341 IGYTITTVKETKAPS
+341 IGYKIKTVKETEAPS
-356 TQDSQKTSSDEP
+356 TQDSKNTSSTEP
-368 TTYILPEKP
+368 TTYIMPEKP
-377 EAGVTTD
+377 EASVTTD
-384 KNGYTTAITVE
+384 KDGYTTAITVE
-395 EILEDGEVV
+395 EIRKDGELV

-438 EKDPDTVVTTETTV
+438 EKDPYKVVTTETTE
-452 QTVKGTAVRDV
+452 QTVMGTAVRGV
-463 TKTTS
+463 EKTTS
-468 QTYEWSTTVKT
+468 QTYKWSTTVNT
-479 TEEVYQQLT
+479 TEEVYRQL
-488 KDGELYVVYQ
+488 KANGELYVVYQ
-498 GTLFAVTP
+498 GKLFAVTA
-506 GPNHGTVKMTSIQP
+506 GDEHGTVKMTSIQP
-520 DSKLMP
+520 DNDNLMP
-526 DKNQVDEDTDLYH
+526 GKNQVNETTDLYH

-544 KLTEPYDFEGFDFQW
+544 ELTEPHDFEGFDFQW

-570 VQTTGSEYG
+570 VQTTGSAYG

-608 TTPKNGYR
+608 TTPIEGHR
-616 YNMDN
+616 YDMEN
-621 VFDADYYDS
+621 VFDADYYTS
-630 DSAAHIQAIA
+630 ESAAHIQAIA
-640 VNGYWGTAN
+640 VNGYWGTAS
-649 GVGSLDAV
+649 GVGSLAAV
-657 KKMLKKAQAKNEV
+657 KEMLKAAQKAGTFTA
-670 PSGINI
+670 GISI
-676 DALTDGEALAATQA
+676 DELTDGEALAATQA
-690 AIWHYG
+690 AIWYYG
-696 NSKPGSERVNST
+696 NSKPGSQRVDSE

-722 YETHKNVNQDSAAR
+722 APKDQAVDQNSAAR
-736 VKALFNYLL
+736 VKALFYYLIK
-745 TAPSPDTDTTTPL
+745 APSPDTDTTTPL

-777 DDQGNVLKD
+777 DSKGNVLKD
-786 SDGHEKYNAS
+786 DKGNEMYNAD
-796 ISFKLEIE
+796 ISFRLEIE
-804 KSKLTGNLAVTVLDK
+804 KSKLTGNLVVTVLDK
-819 DGKELAKKYLVTDD
+819 DGKELAKKYLATEDS
-833 TNLLGQLFAED
+833 TLFGQLFAPD

-879 YLYTSEVNKK
+879 YLYTSEVNKE
-889 GASQTFVGM
+889 GTSQTFVGM
-898 SEGKR
+898 SQGTRE
-903 NVNLAVKLNFS
+903 VDLAVKLNFS

-924 TTATRTDTR
+924 TTAKRTDTR

-960 TVTCVTTDEKQTHS
+960 TVTHVTTDEKRTHS

>member
-170 WVDGKTEEGTWVSG
+170 WVDGKTEEGTLVSD

-206 TPPKNGVT
+206 TPPKDGVT

-227 EIVTVEDGK
+227 KIVPVEGGK

-279 ESSSDPVS
+279 ESSGVPVPTTKTEPEPS
-287 TSETESSSYSKPES
+287 VPSESEQVP
-301 IFIAPPVYTPG
+301 IAPPVYTPG

-377 EAGVTTD
+377 EASVTTD
-384 KNGYTTAITVE
+384 KDGYATAITVE
-395 EILEDGEVV
+395 EILEDGVVV

-418 EVYREQERIYRTE
+418 EVYREQERIYRTK
-431 QTRSQTE
+431 QTKAQTE

-498 GTLFAVTP
+498 GELFAVTP
-506 GPNHGTVKMTSIQP
+506 GDEHGTVKMTSIQP
-520 DSKLMP
+520 DSSLMP
-526 DKNQVDEDTDLYH
+526 DENTVNTETDLYH
-539 RVNKD
+539 RKQTNGPQNSFD
-544 KLTEPYDFEGFDFQW
+544 NFDFQW

-570 VQTTGSEYG
+570 VQTSQSTYG
-579 YQAHQFVLMDKPKD
+579 YQAHQFVLMDKPKN

-630 DSAAHIQAIA
+630 ESAAQIQAIA
-640 VNGYWGTAN
+640 VNGYWGTAS
-649 GVGSLDAV
+649 GVGSLAAV
-657 KKMLKKAQAKNEV
+657 KEMLRNDKAFTAA
-670 PSGINI
+670 IDI

-696 NSKPGSERVNST
+696 NSKPGSQRVNST

-722 YETHKNVNQDSAAR
+722 YGTHKNVNQDSAAR

-763 FATNASITVGEKAT
+763 FTTNASITVGEKAT

-833 TNLLGQLFAED
+833 TNLLGQLFAEG

-879 YLYTSEVNKK
+879 YLYTSEVNEK

-898 SEGKR
+898 SEGER
-903 NVNLAVKLNFS
+903 NVNLAVQLKFS